1 MLRFGRQKFKKFLDD
16 DEQSKTKRKEKIMIS
31 NIKTISLN
39 GIDGNLVEVQTDI
52 AGGLPSIEIVGL
64 PDTSVKE
71 SKERIR
77 TAIKNSEIEFPSRRI
92 VINLA
97 PASTKKEGTSYD
109 LPIAVGILQALG
121 EITTNN
127 LENTIFIGELSL
139 DGKIN
144 RINGV
149 LPMCIEAIKL
159 GIKRVIVPK
168 SNEREAA
175 VIKDLKIIG
184 VKNLKEVVAYLNK
197 KIEIKS
203 TQIDILKEFNKKDKQ
218 DLDFSEV
225 KGQENVKRALEI
237 AAAGGHNCFLIG
249 PPGSGKTMIARRIPT
264 ILPDLTFEEALEVTK
279 IHSISGML
287 DNDVGIVTKRPFRS
301 PHHTISPT
309 SMIGGGK
316 IPKPGEISLAHNGV
330 LFLDEL
336 PEFNRNTLEV
346 LRGPMEDRNVTISR
360 LYSKVIY
367 PSNFMLIASMNPCP
381 CGYYGSTEK
390 ECQCSKI
397 AIEKYLNKISGPLLD
412 RIDLHVEAK
421 TVKCQKLNSENKI
434 ESSQQIKER
443 VNKARRIQ
451 YLRYKNSNIFSNSE
465 LTPKMIEKYCM
476 LNHEC
481 KQILELAFNKL
492 GLSVRAY
499 TRILKVARTIA
510 DLEERQNIEK
520 QHLLEAIQ
528 YRSLDR
534 KYGDKF

>member
-1 MLRFGRQKFKKFLDD
+1 
-16 DEQSKTKRKEKIMIS
+16 MIS

-52 AGGLPSIEIVGL
+52 AGGLPNIEIVGL
-64 PDTSVKE
+64 PDTSVRE

-77 TAIKNSEIEFPSRRI
+77 TAIKNSEIEFPSRRV

-121 EITTNN
+121 EIETNN

-149 LPMCIEAIKL
+149 LPMCIEAMNL
-159 GIKRVIVPK
+159 GIKRVILPK
-168 SNEREAA
+168 SNEREAT
-175 VIKDLKIIG
+175 VIKDLEIIG
-184 VKNLKEVVAYLNK
+184 VKNLKEVVDYLNK

-203 TQIDILKEFNKKDKQ
+203 TKIDILKEFNKKDKQ
-218 DLDFSEV
+218 DVDFSEV

-237 AAAGGHNCFLIG
+237 AAGGGHNCILIG

-287 DNDVGIVTKRPFRS
+287 DSSIGIVTKRPFRS

-346 LRGPMEDRNVTISR
+346 LRGPLEDRNVTISR

-390 ECQCSKI
+390 ECQCSKLS
-397 AIEKYLNKISGPLLD
+397 IEKYLNRISGPLLD
-412 RIDLHVEAK
+412 RIDLHVE
-421 TVKCQKLNSENKI
+421 VKPVKYQKLSPENKT
-434 ESSQQIKER
+434 ESSKLIKER

-451 YLRYKNSNIFSNSE
+451 YLRYKDSNIFSNSE
-465 LTPKMIEKYCM
+465 LTPKMLEKYCV
-476 LNHEC
+476 LNQEC

-492 GLSVRAY
+492 GLSARAY
-499 TRILKVARTIA
+499 SRILKVARTIA
-510 DLEERQNIEK
+510 DLEGKQNIEK
-520 QHLLEAIQ
+520 HHLLEAIQ